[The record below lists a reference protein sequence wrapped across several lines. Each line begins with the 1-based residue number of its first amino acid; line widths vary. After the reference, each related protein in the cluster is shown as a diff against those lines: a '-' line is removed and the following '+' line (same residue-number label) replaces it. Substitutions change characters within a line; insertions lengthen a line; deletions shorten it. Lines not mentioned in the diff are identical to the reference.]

1 MEIDNYQKFWLHYL
15 HEHGRAETRDLHMA
29 GTGLALLLFAAA
41 AVSLGADPED
51 RQVSPLA
58 LLGAAAV
65 AGYGPAWFGHF
76 FFEKNRPAT
85 FQHPLWSLL
94 SDLRMT
100 WMWATGNLDTE
111 LRIAGVQNDVEDA
124 SSLLAGART

>member
-15 HEHGRAETRDLHMA
+15 HEHGRPETRDLHMV
-29 GTGLALLLFAAA
+29 GTGLALVLLATA

-51 RQVSPLA
+51 RPVSPLA

-65 AGYGPAWFGHF
+65 AGYGPAWLGHF
-76 FFEKNRPAT
+76 FLEKNRPAT
-85 FQHPLWSLL
+85 FQHPIWSLF

-100 WMWATGNLDTE
+100 WMWATGKLDTE
-111 LRIAGVQNDVEDA
+111 LQIAGVKNEIEDA
-124 SSLLAGART
+124 SSRLAHART